1 MCPVYR
7 GKLHSLCEGKGWQA
21 CSDIPAASG
30 AAGGWKQIAV
40 MKEGALKKLS
50 DVTYGVSSELALK

>member
-1 MCPVYR
+1 MR
-7 GKLHSLCEGKGWQA
+7 GKAGRPVRTV
-21 CSDIPAASG
+21 PAASG